1 MQPVQ
6 QPYNQLPLHQQSKQ
20 FHPQQSAPYNDG
32 FYVGNRQNP
41 SFIQEI
47 SGEFPNLSPPDKSW
61 NDMNLVAY
69 QESTTKLDL
78 QEIAVKFQVSKLKN
92 DLKLNN

>member
-6 QPYNQLPLHQQSKQ
+6 QSYKQSPHQQSIFHQ
-20 FHPQQSAPYNDG
+20 HPQQTASYSDG
-32 FYVGNRQNP
+32 FYTGNQQNP

-47 SGEFPNLSPPDKSW
+47 SGEFPNLSPPDKDW
-61 NDMNLVAY
+61 NDVDMVAY

-78 QEIAVKFQVSKLKN
+78 QEIAVKFQVSLDK
-92 DLKLNN
+92 